1 MSDGAG
7 QHAAIKTRAPSAGAR
22 RPAGDAPLPSQLQP
36 HLHGQAQRG
45 GPHAPPAPPLVRHQ
59 RCAVVIAQPRRDV
72 HPAARI
78 HAYCGCAAAR
88 RVLAEQ
94 RACLHVAQ
102 PPGVVSVGAC
112 GSVGAS
118 RSDRPPKPALA
129 GSATRPPHPGALTLV
144 VGLARLQH
152 RVLPL
157 LPAVPPQH
165 SNGGVR
171 AVAEAQHHV
180 IGARRHA
187 AFVE

>member
-1 MSDGAG
+1 MRRCWPACCNKDTNPQRRG
-7 QHAAIKTRAPSAGAR
+7 QASRGRCTATQSAAVAPSRASPARWTARATSPTARAAPAMRRCHSTAPARRAPR
-22 RPAGDAPLPSQLQP
+22 RPHPRVLWLRCCLPRAHRAARPS
-36 HLHGQAQRG
+36 
-45 GPHAPPAPPLVRHQ
+45 
-59 RCAVVIAQPRRDV
+59 PRR
-72 HPAARI
+72 
-78 HAYCGCAAAR
+78 AAAR
-88 RVLAEQ
+88 RGFC
-94 RACLHVAQ
+94 RCL
-102 PPGVVSVGAC
+102 
-112 GSVGAS
+112 
-118 RSDRPPKPALA
+118 RSSGCEPLRPPTRASLA
-129 GSATRPPHPGALTLV
+129 GSATHPPHPGALTLV